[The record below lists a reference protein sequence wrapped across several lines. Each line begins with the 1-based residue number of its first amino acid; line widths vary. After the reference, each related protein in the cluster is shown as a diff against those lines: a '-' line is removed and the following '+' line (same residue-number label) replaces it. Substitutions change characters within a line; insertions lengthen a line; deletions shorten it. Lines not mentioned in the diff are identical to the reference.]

1 MNKKNTLFHKAARK
15 TVREFPVSVRSVVAQ
30 ALSDAEV
37 GDLNPC
43 AKPLKGFGGAGVI
56 EIVDR
61 FDGCAYRV
69 VYTTKIK
76 DVICVVHAFKKKSP
90 RGSQVPQ
97 RDMEVIKKRLKAAA
111 AEYDGK

>member
-1 MNKKNTLFHKAARK
+1 MKKKNTVFYTAARK
-15 TVREFPVSVRSVVAQ
+15 AVRDFPVSVRTVVAQ

-69 VYTTKIK
+69 VYTTKIREF
-76 DVICVVHAFKKKSP
+76 ICVVHAFKKKSP

-97 RDMEVIKKRLKAAA
+97 RDMDVIKKRLKEVV